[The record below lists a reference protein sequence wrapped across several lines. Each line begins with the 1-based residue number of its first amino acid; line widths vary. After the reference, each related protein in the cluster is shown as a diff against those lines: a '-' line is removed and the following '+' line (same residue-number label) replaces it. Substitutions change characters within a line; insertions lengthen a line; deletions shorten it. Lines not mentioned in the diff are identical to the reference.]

1 MEIVLWIAGVL
12 FLAIGIAISIGLHEL
27 GHYYPARKFGVF
39 VGSFMIGFGPTLW
52 SRKFGETEF
61 GFKAIP
67 LGGYVALSGMYP
79 PTANSARPGFRLF
92 RNLVQDARDAS
103 AESITDESRAF
114 YRLPVLKRVIVML
127 GGPFMNLVIATVLF
141 IFLFTGIGVVGATTT
156 IGSISE
162 CVLPVTST
170 RTACEPGDPKAPAAE
185 AGLKPGDRV
194 VSINSEPVTTWESG
208 TAIIRESAGREIS
221 IVVERDGQSIAIAVT
236 PMATLRYALDS
247 AGNVVLDAEGN
258 PETATVGFV
267 GVGPAVERQQQ
278 SPLVALGAMGDNI
291 VQVGAL
297 VLDLPNRIIQVGN
310 AAFGADERDP
320 NGPVS
325 VVGVGRIA
333 GDIAA
338 AEQLDLGD
346 RVAALIGILASLNIA
361 LFVFNLIPLLPL
373 DGGHIV
379 VALWESV
386 RNAFARLRGKPS
398 PGPVDSARLVPV
410 TIVITVLLMSMSA
423 LLIYAD
429 IVKPITLGL

>member
-1 MEIVLWIAGVL
+1 MEIVLWVAGVL

-27 GHYYPARKFGVF
+27 GHFYPARKFGVF
-39 VGSFMIGFGPTLW
+39 VGSFMIGFGPTMW

-79 PTANSARPGFRLF
+79 PTANTDKPGFKLF

-103 AESITDESRAF
+103 AESITDASRAF
-114 YRLPVLKRVIVML
+114 YRLPVLKRIIIML

-141 IFLFTGIGVVGATTT
+141 VFLFTGIGVVGTTTT

-162 CVLPVTST
+162 CVLPVTSS
-170 RTACEPGDPKAPAAE
+170 RTACEAGDPKAPAAE

-194 VSINSEPVTTWESG
+194 VSIAGEPVTTWETG
-208 TAIIRESAGREIS
+208 TAIIRESAGRELTF
-221 IVVERDGQSIAIAVT
+221 VVERAGQQVSLAVT
-236 PMATLRYALDS
+236 PMATVRYEFDD
-247 AGNVVLDAEGN
+247 AGNPVVDANGDV
-258 PETATVGFV
+258 TTTTVGFI
-267 GVGPAVERQQQ
+267 GIGPELERQQQ
-278 SPLVALGAMGDNI
+278 PPTVALGAMGNNI

-297 VLDLPNRIIQVGN
+297 ILDLPNRMIQVWN

-338 AEQLDLGD
+338 AEQIELGD

-373 DGGHIV
+373 DGGHIT
-379 VALWESV
+379 VAIWESI
-386 RNAFARLRGKPS
+386 RNAFARMRGKPK
-398 PGPVDSARLVPV
+398 PGPVDSARLVPI